1 MKKVKFL
8 YLAVFLLGFFS
19 SFSQNVRDLGK
30 KSFQDVKNMN
40 EIEPCD
46 ISSGESLSYCS
57 EGGNRITYIFDNYI
71 LKGIMY
77 QTAFLTRTKAEIE
90 LEKEV
95 NDFSV
100 RNNVKPVYSNNQAL
114 FYYPSNPLTVSYG
127 LKEYNGTTYLI
138 YYTFL
143 SK

>member
-1 MKKVKFL
+1 MKT
-8 YLAVFLLGFFS
+8 
-19 SFSQNVRDLGK
+19 
-30 KSFQDVKNMN
+30 
-40 EIEPCD
+40 
-46 ISSGESLSYCS
+46 SGHH
-57 EGGNRITYIFDNYI
+57 NY
-71 LKGIMY
+71 
-77 QTAFLTRTKAEIE
+77 EIE

-100 RNNVKPVYSNNQAL
+100 RNNVKPVYSNDQAL